1 MLRLTLQGCE
11 TTHKEVI
18 KRARGEL
25 QITTTP
31 GIPDVA
37 PVTFN
42 AYLLPNPTTVIVPV
56 QWVKNA
62 FPCLTLEDT
71 RPVPLTTNFKFVGAL
86 KSDLNQP
93 EAAEAVLTALKK
105 HGACI
110 LSLNVG
116 MGKTCVALNIAAS
129 LQAKTLVVVHK
140 TFLADQW
147 VQRAMQFTPA
157 AKVTRI
163 QGQLCDLSG
172 DIVVATI
179 QTLVKKDPALFG
191 EFKLVISDECH
202 HIAAP
207 MFSKA
212 MFKLHCKYV
221 LGLSAT
227 PTRKDGLQKVLHY
240 FLGPIAYQ
248 VQPLQNTQQRTATV
262 TLFSYTCD
270 AYLLHAP
277 TTRFGTLDHTKVLN
291 CIAEN
296 SQRTSDIVHLIQN
309 IIPKNRHVLVLS
321 HRRAHCEAIAAAIPE
336 ASTYLGGD
344 KKIPS
349 SRILVSTYNLVSE
362 GFDEARLNALVLAT
376 PASDV
381 EQTVGRV
388 LRNNE
393 AKDPALIYDI
403 IDAWGPCYAQSAKRK
418 RVYAKYG
425 FFVGVAKPLHVKSE
439 KTMASSPFMFVHDV

>member
-1 MLRLTLQGCE
+1 MLKVTLQGCE

-18 KRARGEL
+18 KRAKAEL
-25 QITTTP
+25 RVTTTP
-31 GIPDVA
+31 GIPDAA

-42 AYLLPNPTTVIVPV
+42 TFLLPNPSTAIVPT
-56 QWVKNA
+56 QWA
-62 FPCLTLEDT
+62 QSTFPCLTVQDA
-71 RPVPLTTNFKFVGAL
+71 RPAPTTTSFKFLGTL
-86 KSDLNQP
+86 KTDLKQP
-93 EAAEAVLTALKK
+93 EAAEAVVNSLKK
-105 HGACI
+105 QGACI
-110 LSLNVG
+110 LSLKVG
-116 MGKTCVALNIAAS
+116 MGKTCVALHVAS
-129 LQAKTLVVVHK
+129 TLQAKTLVVVHK

-147 VQRAMQFTPA
+147 EQRAMQFTPA
-157 AKVTRI
+157 AKVTRV

-179 QTLVKKDPALFG
+179 QTLVKKDAEMFG
-191 EFKLVISDECH
+191 QFKLVVLDECH
-202 HIAAP
+202 HTAAP

-212 MFKLHCKYV
+212 MFKLNCKYV

-248 VQPLQNTQQRTATV
+248 VEGQTKAQRPATV
-262 TLFSYTCD
+262 MHFTYTCD
-270 AYLLHAP
+270 AYAFPAP
-277 TTRFGTLDHTKVLN
+277 TTRFGTLDHTKLLN

-296 SQRTSDIVHLIQN
+296 TQRTEAVVNLLRHVV
-309 IIPKNRHVLVLS
+309 PKNRHVLVLS
-321 HRRAHCEAIAAAIPE
+321 HRRAHCEAIAAACPE

-362 GFDEARLNALVLAT
+362 GFDEARLDALVLAT

-388 LRNNE
+388 LRNND

-403 IDAWGPCYAQSAKRK
+403 IDAWGPCYAQSRKRK
-418 RVYAKYG
+418 GIYTKNG
-425 FFVGVAKPLHVKSE
+425 FVITGPKALP
-439 KTMASSPFMFVHDV
+439 SSSSSSAAGFMFLSD